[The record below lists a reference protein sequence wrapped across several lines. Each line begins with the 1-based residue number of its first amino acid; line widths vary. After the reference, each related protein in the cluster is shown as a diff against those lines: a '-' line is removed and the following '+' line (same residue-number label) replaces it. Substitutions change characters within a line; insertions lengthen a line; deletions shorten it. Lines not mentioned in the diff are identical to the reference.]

1 MEDQSPLMEIKYD
14 FLMIKM
20 VSSTPKA
27 DTSAF
32 KYANQAWFYLS
43 VAKVTLPDGTVDGRS
58 CNVFDYTSKNI
69 VTLKVYELAVKQE
82 L

>member
-20 VSSTPKA
+20 VPSIPKA

-32 KYANQAWFYLS
+32 KYANQA
-43 VAKVTLPDGTVDGRS
+43 
-58 CNVFDYTSKNI
+58 
-69 VTLKVYELAVKQE
+69 
-82 L
+82 